1 MKNAKPPQCNSRRN
15 RLQVDVRCLD
25 TSTSVSNSTS
35 CATRSGSTTRDLAG
49 ISQTK
54 NSNDDGS
61 NSPSHLNK
69 HSTKDLSLLQPCND
83 ATILGGQ
90 PSVQSKKTAGRKR
103 PLELGKHVG
112 GTVST
117 VADKISP
124 SSPPRRRVLANGSDG
139 GGENIEPNSPQK
151 TKHSSRG
158 NATSSPDRSALLPIT
173 RNNNN
178 GIEQDDDREEEDDV
192 DEDDVDETLH
202 NLEDNNI
209 QHNRPM
215 VIDNI
220 LPCEEKNNEQIKS
233 ENDLIERCGRIVM
246 AVIDTRTGDIIL
258 PHGVCWDDINLG
270 DSSIPQI
277 WDIKRAGALVYFHV
291 ALNKGGYSR
300 HPGGRYEL
308 GYQKTHDGK
317 SPIS

>member
-1 MKNAKPPQCNSRRN
+1 MKNAKPPQCNSRWN

-69 HSTKDLSLLQPCND
+69 DSTKDLSSPQPLHD
-83 ATILGGQ
+83 ATILGRQ

-124 SSPPRRRVLANGSDG
+124 SSPPRRRVLANGS
-139 GGENIEPNSPQK
+139 
-151 TKHSSRG
+151 
-158 NATSSPDRSALLPIT
+158 
-173 RNNNN
+173 
-178 GIEQDDDREEEDDV
+178 
-192 DEDDVDETLH
+192 
-202 NLEDNNI
+202 
-209 QHNRPM
+209 
-215 VIDNI
+215 
-220 LPCEEKNNEQIKS
+220 
-233 ENDLIERCGRIVM
+233 
-246 AVIDTRTGDIIL
+246 
-258 PHGVCWDDINLG
+258 
-270 DSSIPQI
+270 
-277 WDIKRAGALVYFHV
+277 
-291 ALNKGGYSR
+291 
-300 HPGGRYEL
+300 
-308 GYQKTHDGK
+308 
-317 SPIS
+317 